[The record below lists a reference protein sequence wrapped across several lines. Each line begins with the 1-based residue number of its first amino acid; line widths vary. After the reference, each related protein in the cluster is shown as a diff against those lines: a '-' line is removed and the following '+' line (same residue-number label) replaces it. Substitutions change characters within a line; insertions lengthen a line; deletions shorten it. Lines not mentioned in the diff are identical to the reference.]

1 MIEMMYVCQA
11 CKGESASKS
20 NRMKP
25 SSCSDC
31 FAENPI
37 IANTSVSCACH
48 DVGHDKDKIPR
59 IRPMSKSLESQMK
72 SLVGDEENINKDR
85 RDVAKI

>member
-1 MIEMMYVCQA
+1 MMYVCQA

-25 SSCSDC
+25 STCDDC

-37 IANTSVSCACH
+37 IANTSVSCACQE
-48 DVGHDKDKIPR
+48 VGHDKDKIPR

-72 SLVGDEENINKDR
+72 AMVGNESVENESR
-85 RDVAKI
+85 RDEQKNSL

>member
-1 MIEMMYVCQA
+1 MMYVCQA

-25 SSCSDC
+25 STCSDC
-31 FAENPI
+31 YAENPI
-37 IANTSVSCACH
+37 IAGSSVSCICH

-59 IRPMSKSLESQMK
+59 IRPMTKSLESQMK
-72 SLVGDEENINKDR
+72 AMVDDVREIERDR
-85 RDVAKI
+85 SSDAKV

>member
-1 MIEMMYVCQA
+1 MMYVCQA

-25 SSCSDC
+25 STCSDC

-48 DVGHDKDKIPR
+48 AVGHDKDKIPR
-59 IRPMSKSLESQMK
+59 IRPMSKSLEDQMK
-72 SLVGDEENINKDR
+72 SMVGDVREIERDR
-85 RDVAKI
+85 SSDAKV

>member
-1 MIEMMYVCQA
+1 MMYVCQA
-11 CKGESASKS
+11 CKGETYSRS

-37 IANTSVSCACH
+37 VNDNPMSCACH

-59 IRPMSKSLESQMK
+59 IRPMSKSLEDQIK
-72 SLVGDEENINKDR
+72 SLVGDVREIERDR
-85 RDVAKI
+85 SGDAKV